1 MEKIP
6 FSNSKENN
14 HSLQHQHSYSLIYCF
29 ICGIAYK
36 QSHFISHYTECK
48 NNYLTNPTYDNR
60 PVQEPPNFEIFLT
73 KIKKKED
80 LSSFL
85 EEYNKVVEEIHFNL
99 ISKECPK
106 CKKKFYPDDY
116 LKHSFQCL
124 RKRSL
129 TEGDLVKCIDDIN
142 NNSSTNDTKQRKRR
156 KMSMENLKS
165 ITKDEI
171 KSFKYFNLLR
181 YQNK

>member
-1 MEKIP
+1 METNS
-6 FSNSKENN
+6 FSNSQENN
-14 HSLQHQHSYSLIYCF
+14 HPFQHQHSHILIYCF

-36 QSHFISHYTECK
+36 QNHFISHYTECK
-48 NNYLTNPTYDNR
+48 NSYLTNPTYDNR
-60 PVQEPPNFEIFLT
+60 PIQEPPNFDIFLR
-73 KIKKKED
+73 KIKQKED
-80 LSSFL
+80 LTSVL

-116 LKHSFQCL
+116 LKHSFKCL

-129 TEGDLVKCIDDIN
+129 TEGDFVKCMNEIN
-142 NNSSTNDTKQRKRR
+142 SNSKNDKKQKKRR
-156 KMSMENLKS
+156 KLSMENLKS

-171 KSFKYFNLLR
+171 KSFKSFNLLR